1 MRNEEI
7 KNQEESSVANSTNEV
22 KTEVHTVEEKK
33 VDKSKKEN
41 VKNNKNKKNNKAKD
55 KGPGKMAKTM
65 SELKKV
71 TWPSFK
77 DVVKQTSVV
86 LVVVLVFLVVIFGLD
101 KLCSWLIGLI
111 CS

>member
-1 MRNEEI
+1 MANNEINEQATQ
-7 KNQEESSVANSTNEV
+7 NESVA
-22 KTEVHTVEEKK
+22 KVEKAQPQK
-33 VDKSKKEN
+33 VDKK
-41 VKNNKNKKNNKAKD
+41 KAKVN
-55 KGPGKMAKTM
+55 KPKKVNGINKTM

-77 DVVKQTSVV
+77 EVVKQTSIVI
-86 LVVVLVFLVVIFGLD
+86 VVVLAFLLVIFGLD